1 MKIKGWRLW
10 GWLSL
15 IFTSTLLLTV
25 LTVYGLTMLENR
37 QQFESR
43 EGQLLISIGRQLA
56 KDPRVTAALEANK
69 ADSATRTYAGT
80 VEKNFDLDFVVIM
93 NMQGIRLTHPD
104 PKQINRH
111 FQGGDE
117 VTALRGHE
125 HVSVR
130 RGTLGRSLRGFV
142 PVYRQGKE
150 IGVVALG
157 IKVTSLQ
164 TLIKTS
170 QDGFRLALFAGTIM
184 GLLTAFLVA
193 YYIKHQLHDLEPK
206 EIARLLEERNAMLE
220 ETKDP
225 VIVIDLHQVIMLI
238 NKAAAK
244 LQNHLITESAFIGQP
259 LTTLIANPERVNLN
273 VKTEQFYQQDGQ
285 DYLFSAAPIMVKKQ
299 KNRLRYLSTK
309 RY

>member
-1 MKIKGWRLW
+1 
-10 GWLSL
+10 
-15 IFTSTLLLTV
+15 
-25 LTVYGLTMLENR
+25 
-37 QQFESR
+37 
-43 EGQLLISIGRQLA
+43 
-56 KDPRVTAALEANK
+56 
-69 ADSATRTYAGT
+69 
-80 VEKNFDLDFVVIM
+80 
-93 NMQGIRLTHPD
+93 
-104 PKQINRH
+104 
-111 FQGGDE
+111 
-117 VTALRGHE
+117 
-125 HVSVR
+125 
-130 RGTLGRSLRGFV
+130 
-142 PVYRQGKE
+142 
-150 IGVVALG
+150 
-157 IKVTSLQ
+157 
-164 TLIKTS
+164 
-170 QDGFRLALFAGTIM
+170 M

-285 DYLFSAAPIMVKKQ
+285 DYLFSAAPIMVKN

-309 RY
+309 RYRSDFCRRSVGQHHRLCQRTAKPVT

>member
-170 QDGFRLALFAGTIM
+170 QDGFGWR
-184 GLLTAFLVA
+184 
-193 YYIKHQLHDLEPK
+193 YS
-206 EIARLLEERNAMLE
+206 
-220 ETKDP
+220 P
-225 VIVIDLHQVIMLI
+225 VRSW
-238 NKAAAK
+238 AC
-244 LQNHLITESAFIGQP
+244 
-259 LTTLIANPERVNLN
+259 
-273 VKTEQFYQQDGQ
+273 
-285 DYLFSAAPIMVKKQ
+285 
-299 KNRLRYLSTK
+299 
-309 RY
+309 